1 MKEQLI
7 QNLIKDGCLKTSAII
22 EAFQEIDRKDFIP
35 EELKYAAYEDRP
47 LPIGRGQTIS
57 QPRVVAFMLELLEP
71 KKGEKIMDVG
81 SGSGWQSAL
90 LANIIGQEGRV
101 VAIER
106 IPEIYRIGKD
116 NCKKYGFKNIE
127 FIQGDATVVQK
138 KKGYF
143 DKIVVAAAARKVPE
157 SLKYQLKVGGRMVI
171 PIRSSIFLLIKESEQ
186 GYIKK
191 EFRGFLFVPLIQ

>member
-7 QNLIKDGCLKTSAII
+7 QNLIKDGCLKTSPII
-22 EAFQEIDRKDFIP
+22 EAFQKVDRKDFVP
-35 EELKYAAYEDRP
+35 EELKHAAYEDRP

-71 KKGEKIMDVG
+71 KQGEVVMDVG

-90 LANIIGQEGRV
+90 LAHAVGREGKV

-116 NCKKYGFKNIE
+116 NCEKYGFKNIE
-127 FIQGDATVVQK
+127 FIQGDATIAQK
-138 KKGYF
+138 EKGYF
-143 DKIVVAAAARKVPE
+143 DKIIVAAAAKKVPE
-157 SLKYQLKVGGRMVI
+157 SLKYQLKIGGKMVL
-171 PIRSSIFLLIKESEQ
+171 PIESSLFLLVKKSEQ
-186 GYIKK
+186 DYTKK
-191 EFRGFLFVPLIQ
+191 EFPGFLFVPLI